1 MKDIKGVFRNL
12 ENLIRGSRWFEDDWE
27 IYNSGAYLQLYKKNW
42 HNENQGGI
50 HFETYIG
57 DSQIK
62 KKSFPI
68 LMHAEE
74 DCPNQATFIK
84 KFLELE
90 QERISKWKDYKIKGS
105 GYTIFQRTLP
115 LNFKNLEQR
124 ILQELSEIRQL
135 ESGVDKTLGEI

>member
-1 MKDIKGVFRNL
+1 
-12 ENLIRGSRWFEDDWE
+12 
-27 IYNSGAYLQLYKKNW
+27 
-42 HNENQGGI
+42 
-50 HFETYIG
+50 
-57 DSQIK
+57 
-62 KKSFPI
+62 
-68 LMHAEE
+68 MHAEE
-74 DCPNQATFIK
+74 DCPNQATFIE

-90 QERISKWKDYKIKGS
+90 QERISKRKDYKIRGS

>member
-12 ENLIRGSRWFEDDWE
+12 EKLIRGSRWFEYDWE
-27 IYNSGAYLQLYKKNW
+27 IYNSGAYLQLYKK
-42 HNENQGGI
+42 
-50 HFETYIG
+50 
-57 DSQIK
+57 
-62 KKSFPI
+62 KSFPI
-68 LMHAEE
+68 PMHAEE
-74 DCPNQATFIK
+74 DCPNQAIFIK
-84 KFLELE
+84 NFLELE
-90 QERISKWKDYKIKGS
+90 QERISKWKDYKIRGS